1 MKLICNKDDF
11 NHFFHYVC
19 KKTMKKALLS
29 ASAIGMCSVLSLGF
43 ILKWSSGIPGRTG
56 SPGETTC
63 TACHGGGSGT
73 TIVNINATP
82 SFISNQYIP
91 GTTYT
96 IDVTVMNNPYSKFGF
111 GCEILD
117 ASTNTNTGSMT
128 TPLTGV
134 QFLTAANG
142 RNNAVHTT
150 PKSGTGAATFSFVWT
165 APTTTNNIV
174 IYAAGNAVNGN
185 GTTTG
190 DAVGTASLM
199 LTANITSIQE
209 NNANNSMLI
218 FPNPASD
225 FISIHI
231 DYFNSPTFVTIEL
244 FDLKSTKHFTL
255 LNTKLNYGQNVI
267 KTFLPD
273 ELSNGI
279 YVLKV
284 RSNEKNIA
292 SQLLLIKK

>member
-1 MKLICNKDDF
+1 
-11 NHFFHYVC
+11 
-19 KKTMKKALLS
+19 MKKVFLS
-29 ASAIGMCSVLSLGF
+29 VSAIGMLTFLSLGF
-43 ILKWSSGIPGRTG
+43 ILKWSSGIPGKTG
-56 SPGETTC
+56 SPGETSC

-96 IDVTVMNNPYSKFGF
+96 IDVTVINNPYSKFGF

-117 ASTNTNTGSMT
+117 ASTNTNAGSMT
-128 TPLTGV
+128 TPLAGV

-142 RNNAVHTT
+142 RNNAVHNT
-150 PKSGTGAATFSFVWT
+150 PKNGTGSATFSFVWV

-190 DAVGTASLM
+190 DAVGTASLL
-199 LTANITSIQE
+199 LTPNTTSIQE
-209 NNANNSMLI
+209 NTANNSISI

-225 FISIHI
+225 FISMYI
-231 DYFNSPTFVTIEL
+231 DYFNAPTLVTIEL
-244 FDLKSTKHFTL
+244 SDLKGSHHFTL
-255 LNTKLNYGQNVI
+255 LNTKLNYGQNEI

-284 RSNEKNIA
+284 RSNEKNIT